1 MSNEV
6 RYEMSIRTRTNEY
19 KLKVGTAI
27 HEQLKGN
34 KDYIDNNIVL
44 NIDEDCLVLLTVME
58 DCKKFPKVVLPF
70 NFNDKLT
77 ELTSYL
83 DSEVN
88 SDRWMKQDENC
99 NDQYLFSRACMDLI
113 IGLPT
118 VPYVLLKDKSRYIM
132 NPESFPGKNKLNK
145 CFKILSL
152 PYTIISEQRR
162 YEGIRKTCWKLIKL
176 EGTNSIFHQY

>member
-1 MSNEV
+1 MSNNV
-6 RYEMSIRTRTNEY
+6 MYEMSIRTRSNEY
-19 KLKVGTAI
+19 KRKVGTAI

-34 KDYIDNNIVL
+34 KDYINSLLRL
-44 NIDEDCLVLLTVME
+44 NIDEDCLISLTVME
-58 DCKKFPKVVLPF
+58 DCKSFPKVVLPF

-77 ELTSYL
+77 ELISYL

-88 SDRWMKQDENC
+88 NNKWMKQDENC
-99 NDQYLFSRACMDLI
+99 NDQYSFSRTCMDFILS
-113 IGLPT
+113 LST

-145 CFKILSL
+145 CFKTLSL
-152 PYTIISEQRR
+152 PYMIISSQIR

-176 EGTNSIFHQY
+176 E